1 MTVRQLLIVTSLL
14 VMMIL
19 AAGCIQSPQPAQTAT
34 PSPTG
39 ATPTPGVSALPP
51 PPVNVT
57 NTTDLFAFVRRAA
70 TYARENGKAK
80 AIASFNDPNGSF
92 VAGTLYI
99 FAEDYNGTA
108 LAEPLEPAIVGTNI
122 SGMTDSFGTPLV
134 RNLQETARFGRGFVS
149 YAYPNPGKNATV
161 ESKLSV
167 VEDVDGTYY
176 VGAGIYASDADI
188 YPSVVLNLSGKQ
200 PGVDDLV
207 TYVRNAT
214 AYARANGRE
223 KALAVFNDSKGA
235 YVQGQLAVM
244 AFDMNGT
251 NLAAPPYAADVAA
264 NRINL
269 INYQDPDGVDT
280 IRGMRDIANTGGGFL
295 YTVARVTVD
304 GKDVYL
310 PKIDYAEPVDKNW
323 WLFAGIIDP
332 AYTGVVTGNLTGLPV
347 RKTTRTNVYDL
358 VNEAVAYAQAN
369 GKEKALAAIDDP
381 HGPFVRGNLSVWAE
395 STDGTVLAD
404 PYWKTGIGQNFIDD
418 FDRYGMNTT
427 KVGIGAMQ
435 NGTGFSHAL
444 FPDTSVNGTT
454 QIPKLIFQK
463 AVDESWWIGSGV
475 YGVEVR

>member
-1 MTVRQLLIVTSLL
+1 MTPRQFLIVTSLL

-19 AAGCIQSPQPAQTAT
+19 AAGCIQNPQPAVNTTPPPAGTTA
-34 PSPTG
+34 
-39 ATPTPGVSALPP
+39 GVSALPSP
-51 PPVNVT
+51 PANVT
-57 NTTDLFAFVRRAA
+57 NTTGLIAFVHRAA
-70 TYARENGKAK
+70 TFARENGKAK

-92 VAGTLYI
+92 VAGNLYI

-108 LAEPLEPAIVGTNI
+108 LAEPLEPGIVGTNI

-149 YAYPNPGKNATV
+149 YAYPDPGKNATV

-188 YPSVVLNLSGKQ
+188 YPSVVLNMSGKQ

-207 TYVRNAT
+207 TYVKGAV
-214 AYARANGRE
+214 AYARANEKE
-223 KALAVFNDSKGA
+223 KALAVFNDSKGS
-235 YVQGQLAVM
+235 YVRGQLAVM

-251 NLAAPPYAADVAA
+251 NLAGPPYAADVAA

-269 INYQDPDGVDT
+269 INYHDPDGVDT
-280 IRGMRDIANTGGGFL
+280 IRGMRDIARSGGGFL

-310 PKIDYAEPVDKNW
+310 PKIDYAEPVNDSW
-323 WLFAGIIDP
+323 WLFSGIIDP

-347 RKTTRTNVYDL
+347 RDATWMEVYNL
-358 VNEAVAYAQAN
+358 VNEAVAFAQAN
-369 GKEKALAAIDDP
+369 GKEKTLAAIDDP
-381 HGPFVRGNLSVWAE
+381 HGPFVRENLSVWAE
-395 STDGTVLAD
+395 STDGTMLAD
-404 PYWKTGIGQNFIDD
+404 PYWRSAIGQNFIDYTD
-418 FDRYGMNTT
+418 LYGMKTT
-427 KVGIGAMQ
+427 KVGIEAMR

-444 FPDTSVNGTT
+444 FPDTAVNGTAL
-454 QIPKLIFQK
+454 IPKLIYQK
-463 AVDESWWIGSGV
+463 AVDESWWIGSGA

>member
-1 MTVRQLLIVTSLL
+1 MTVRQLLIVASLL
-14 VMMIL
+14 IILIL
-19 AAGCIQSPQPAQTAT
+19 AAGCIQNPQPAVNAT
-34 PSPTG
+34 
-39 ATPTPGVSALPP
+39 P
-51 PPVNVT
+51 PPVGTTTGVSVLPSPPANVT
-57 NTTDLFAFVRRAA
+57 NTTGLIAFVHRAA

-80 AIASFNDPNGSF
+80 AIAAFNDPNGSF

-149 YAYPNPGKNATV
+149 YAYQNPGKNATV
-161 ESKLSV
+161 DSKLSV

-188 YPSVVLNLSGKQ
+188 YPSVVLNMSGEQ

-207 TYVRNAT
+207 TYVKGAV
-214 AYARANGRE
+214 AFARSNEKE
-223 KALAVFNDSKGA
+223 KALAVFNDSKGS
-235 YVQGQLAVM
+235 YVRGQLAVM
-244 AFDMNGT
+244 AFDVNGT
-251 NLAAPPYAADVAA
+251 NLAGPPYAADVAA

-269 INYQDPDGVDT
+269 INYHDPDGVDT
-280 IRGMRDIANTGGGFL
+280 IRGMREIARTGGGFL

-310 PKIDYAEPVDKNW
+310 PKIDYAEPVNDSW
-323 WLFAGIIDP
+323 WLFSGIIDP

-347 RKTTRTNVYDL
+347 RNATRTEVYDL
-358 VNEAVAYAQAN
+358 VNEAVAYAKGN
-369 GKEKALAAIDDP
+369 GKEKTLAAIDDP
-381 HGPFVRGNLSVWAE
+381 HGPFVRGDLSVWAE
-395 STDGTVLAD
+395 STDGTMLAD
-404 PYWKTGIGQNFIDD
+404 PYWRSAIGQNFIDYTD
-418 FDRYGMNTT
+418 LYGMKTT
-427 KVGIGAMQ
+427 KVGIGAMR

-444 FPDTSVNGTT
+444 FPDTAVNGTAM
-454 QIPKLIFQK
+454 IPKLTYQK
-463 AVDESWWIGSGV
+463 AVDDSWWIGSGV